1 MLRALCANSCLDL
14 ISVCK
19 SEQCEQF
26 ITYPCER
33 VFVTI
38 SGKEIIL
45 YKFGSLITVDSMLI
59 PGCLTLVQH
68 LLHNKDLNSV
78 ENHLITLASLQICH
92 QEYSFVFLP

>member
-19 SEQCEQF
+19 IEQ
-26 ITYPCER
+26 CER

-78 ENHLITLASLQICH
+78 ENHLITLAFLQICH